1 MCCEVGVVGFN
12 LVLMRENREVK
23 KQHSNR
29 KVLERPTKEGDSP
42 VDERMLPSWIEFPS
56 TAGHGESCGNL
67 GGPPP
72 KAKYS
77 LVTDSEPV
85 P

>member
-1 MCCEVGVVGFN
+1 MRCGIGVAGFN
-12 LVLMRENREVK
+12 LDLIQRIRKVK
-23 KQHSNR
+23 KYLLSR
-29 KVLERPTKEGDSP
+29 MVLERSTIVGDSP
-42 VDERMLPSWIEFPS
+42 VDEKESSFLIEFPS
-56 TAGHGESCGNL
+56 TAGHVKSCGNL
-67 GGPPP
+67 GGPPS